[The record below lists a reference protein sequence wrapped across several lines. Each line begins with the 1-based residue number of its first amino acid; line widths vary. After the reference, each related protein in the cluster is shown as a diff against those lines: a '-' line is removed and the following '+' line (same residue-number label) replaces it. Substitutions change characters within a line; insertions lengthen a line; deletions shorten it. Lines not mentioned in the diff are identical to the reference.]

1 MNNNINRNDFLF
13 FQNEVFKDMKELE
26 RKLTEKINVISTNL
40 NSSKEDLND
49 NYSKINKK
57 IDNIMTIVESPEKKM
72 KIEDQLNSLK
82 KRVDDIA
89 FTNKVKITAIE
100 KSITDIT
107 FKYDKIFLDN
117 LTVPGIIGT
126 ACPFKNL
133 SSFMDYSFKRIKE
146 LLNEKDKQTSD
157 LKSYKEKLEIIIASF
172 NKQIQNIENKFGEYC
187 NNSLKI
193 YEKGSNDRYNLLE
206 DKINNMRVE
215 NGKYSFDL
223 IQKTDELK
231 IKWEKLQSIQDEIYN
246 KFNEELIKHVY
257 TNNNLCKIFNAQRDE
272 FKIIK
277 SRFTELSDFIKDVR
291 FRNNLATLNNSHV
304 ESEYEKK
311 LKFRKMAKKIN
322 FNKKQQIDNDT
333 DRDNSFEKN
342 NNNENIQIIN
352 KENTSNKSFSDFIEN
367 NSKAKKKS
375 SLFLNKPINFGK
387 VTSTLKNYFNQ
398 NKEYRAIKFND
409 DKIVS
414 KTISRKSVILNKKIN
429 ANKNKNKN
437 DNDNDFLI
445 NEGEK
450 KVKEKIKKKMG
461 FKSFKNIFS
470 KDKSSRNLKLKNM
483 NIKENEEKL
492 NNSSKLL
499 PLIPLKKDN
508 YSKFRITKS
517 RNNNPINLNNDNNNN
532 LSNKNINT
540 FISTESNY
548 ENTNTNDKEKTSKVN
563 SVKNLKMANI
573 SNTESHKKGESTK
586 TDTNKLDPTQKKIPD
601 LSIEQ
606 IENILKTIN
615 NGNNNVISTYNNSKY
630 IINKI
635 KEKVNNNDNSVN
647 NNDNFDD
654 MKNKFSFITSTN
666 NKNTPEKTDTNNN
679 YNNAH
684 EFNQIKINFNSLNKK
699 VIKTNKKMNEMYQS
713 LNIKYN
719 QLYIFVTKIFG
730 DLTGKLFF
738 KETHKLNFFNLDFSP
753 KNIFTATNYQMNMN
767 MPVKVK
773 KKYPSEKEKTNKDNK
788 DLSPNIQKIDSF
800 KSILNN
806 IEPYLIK
813 KFKEYKK

>member
-26 RKLTEKINVISTNL
+26 RKLTEKLNVISTNF
-40 NSSKEDLND
+40 NSNKEDLND

-57 IDNIMTIVESPEKKM
+57 IDHIMTIIESPEKKM

-82 KRVDDIA
+82 KRVDDIT
-89 FTNKVKITAIE
+89 FTNKVKMAAIE
-100 KSITDIT
+100 KTITDIT
-107 FKYDKIFLDN
+107 FKYDKIFIDN

-146 LLNEKDKQTSD
+146 LLNEKDKQNSD

-172 NKQIQNIENKFGEYC
+172 NKQVQNIDNQFGEYC
-187 NNSLKI
+187 SNSLKR
-193 YEKGSNDRYNLLE
+193 YEKGCNDRYNLLE

-231 IKWEKLQSIQDEIYN
+231 IKWEKLQTIQDEIYN

-291 FRNNLATLNNSHV
+291 FRNNLATLNNSQV

-311 LKFRKMAKKIN
+311 LKYRKMAKKIN
-322 FNKKQQIDNDT
+322 FNIKQQLENDT

-352 KENTSNKSFSDFIEN
+352 KENASNKSFSDFIEN

-398 NKEYRAIKFND
+398 NKEYRAIKCKD
-409 DKIVS
+409 DKNVS
-414 KTISRKSVILNKKIN
+414 KTISRKSVIFNKKIN
-429 ANKNKNKN
+429 ASKNKNKN
-437 DNDNDFLI
+437 DNDFLI
-445 NEGEK
+445 DEGEK

-461 FKSFKNIFS
+461 LKSFKNILS
-470 KDKSSRNLKLKNM
+470 KDKSSRNLKIKNM

-492 NNSSKLL
+492 NNSSRLL
-499 PLIPLKKDN
+499 PLIPIKRDN
-508 YSKFRITKS
+508 YSKFRISKS
-517 RNNNPINLNNDNNNN
+517 RNNIPINLKNDNNNN
-532 LSNKNINT
+532 LSNKNKNT
-540 FISTESNY
+540 FNSSESNY

-563 SVKNLKMANI
+563 SIKNLKMDKI
-573 SNTESHKKGESTK
+573 SNTQLYIKGESTK
-586 TDTNKLDPTQKKIPD
+586 TDTNKLDPIQKVIPD

-615 NGNNNVISTYNNSKY
+615 NGNNNIISTYNNSNY
-630 IINKI
+630 IIDKI
-635 KEKVNNNDNSVN
+635 KGKVNNNDNSVN
-647 NNDNFDD
+647 NNANYDD
-654 MKNKFSFITSTN
+654 IMKNKFSFITSTN
-666 NKNTPEKTDTNNN
+666 NKNPPEKTDTNNN

-719 QLYIFVTKIFG
+719 QLYVFVTKIFG

-753 KNIFTATNYQMNMN
+753 KNIFTTTNYQMN

-773 KKYPSEKEKTNKDNK
+773 RKYPSEKEKTNKDNK
-788 DLSPNIQKIDSF
+788 DLSPNMQKIDSF
-800 KSILNN
+800 KSMLNN